1 MALSADSHIITQ
13 VLSFL
18 QDVPFDLLSV
28 SDKSPLL
35 KLNEDPIFIEY
46 VIIIIIIIII
56 II

>member
-1 MALSADSHIITQ
+1 MSADSHIITQ

-56 II
+56 I